1 MLRGLLTVATFV
13 VSTTTLG
20 LAAILAGLVMRALT
34 GRREIVFQ
42 IGKVWA
48 RIHLAVMG
56 IRPEYAGIEHALAS
70 GPRIFLANHLSTLD
84 IWALAPALPDTT
96 RFVAKKSIFWIPVLG
111 QAMAIAGFIAID
123 RSDRTRAVRS
133 LSRAAERVRNGES
146 VILFPEGT
154 RSRDGKLAR
163 FKRGSFHLAMQAGV
177 PVVPVSIS
185 GTGKIVKPGSIVV
198 QPGPVRVTFSPPID
212 PGTFDPDDLDGLSDA
227 VRAAIAARLAPDEQ

>member
-1 MLRGLLTVATFV
+1 MLRGLLTVVTFV

-20 LAAILAGLVMRALT
+20 LAAILAGLVMRTLT

-56 IRPEYAGIEHALAS
+56 IRPEYVGIEHARS
-70 GPRIFLANHLSTLD
+70 SEPRIFLANHLSTLD

-111 QAMAIAGFIAID
+111 QAMSIAGFIPID

-198 QPGPVRVTFSPPID
+198 QPGTVRVTFSPPID
-212 PGTFDPDDLDGLSDA
+212 PGTFAPDDLDGLSDA